1 MVPMYSLLDLDA
13 WRTIVSGFDFGKR
26 DWFTETTLELFPIS
40 KIFVTLWSIVGRHS
54 QIVLGNFLATF
65 WPRSNF
71 FADEQL
77 RATFPKFC
85 FFLATLNK

>member
-40 KIFVTLWSIVGRHS
+40 KVFVILWSIVGDWK
-54 QIVLGNFLATF
+54 L
-65 WPRSNF
+65 
-71 FADEQL
+71 L
-77 RATFPKFC
+77 RWV
-85 FFLATLNK
+85 TLPGKRC